1 MLERVYLSPQLAQR
15 YPDQLSGGERQ
26 RVAVARALIS
36 DPTLLI
42 CDEITSALDVSV
54 QANLVGLI
62 EEFRRDLG
70 LTLLFVTHDIA
81 LVRNV
86 AQRVA
91 VLQRG
96 VIVEDAST
104 EELFA
109 HPSHD
114 YTKELLETTPSLA
127 S

>member
-1 MLERVYLSPQLAQR
+1 
-15 YPDQLSGGERQ
+15 
-26 RVAVARALIS
+26 
-36 DPTLLI
+36 LLV

-62 EEFRRDLG
+62 DEFRRELG

-86 AQRVA
+86 AQQVA
-91 VLQRG
+91 VLQEG
-96 VIVEDAST
+96 VIVEDAAT
-104 EELFA
+104 EQLFH

-114 YTKELLETTPSLA
+114 YTKELLKTTPRLVS
-127 S
+127 